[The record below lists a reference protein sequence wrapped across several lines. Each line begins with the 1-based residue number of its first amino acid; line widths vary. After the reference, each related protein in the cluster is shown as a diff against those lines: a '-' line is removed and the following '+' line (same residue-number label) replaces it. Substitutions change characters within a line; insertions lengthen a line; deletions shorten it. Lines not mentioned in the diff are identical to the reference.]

1 MNEYGAAESWTILF
15 CVRLQGFTYEP
26 LSLTTNGQVVL
37 KRDMGEGPLWV
48 DLERKYATAF
58 GTKGYKYY
66 FQDYF
71 VESIVLLGQSNAI
84 SY

>member
-1 MNEYGAAESWTILF
+1 M
-15 CVRLQGFTYEP
+15 
-26 LSLTTNGQVVL
+26 L